1 MKNEWSDKEANY
13 YIKLYS
19 KNNIS
24 KDLALRVYTS
34 RLLGLNPKLVMH
46 GGGNTS
52 LKTVD
57 NFKNKII
64 HVKGSGWDMADI
76 EPEGLPAMYLNP
88 LKKFSLCDLFLYI
101 QNYQ

>member
-46 GGGNTS
+46 GGGNT
-52 LKTVD
+52 
-57 NFKNKII
+57 
-64 HVKGSGWDMADI
+64 
-76 EPEGLPAMYLNP
+76 
-88 LKKFSLCDLFLYI
+88 
-101 QNYQ
+101 